1 MVGVP
6 SPRLLMLVLGLKLVL
21 LVRVGG
27 IFRAVVADETEAV
40 GGSMADAS
48 QSAGMAFSLDEFDV
62 ELRTRFLA
70 VLVIVRLPR
79 VGVPYTFRPLLESFI
94 FDFSLLK
101 TFSASAPVTKYR
113 EFLMFLKINV
123 NLK

>member
-1 MVGVP
+1 M
-6 SPRLLMLVLGLKLVL
+6 
-21 LVRVGG
+21 
-27 IFRAVVADETEAV
+27 VVADETEAV

-94 FDFSLLK
+94 FDFSLFK
-101 TFSASAPVTKYR
+101 IFNFSVSAPVTKCR

-123 NLK
+123 NFK